1 MISINI
7 DNLSVVEARALFNA
21 LSEEGYL
28 SNAECN
34 LNAHNSSVRLESY
47 QRYRLLSDLA
57 EFFNESR

>member
-47 QRYRLLSDLA
+47 QRNLLLADLV
-57 EFFNESR
+57 EFFQ